1 MTTEERRCDDLKSPR
16 EELAER
22 IAGGDAEITSL
33 IAAVLVNEVLPA
45 LDRISDE
52 LWAVWQHLA
61 FSAIALAEIDAIYE
75 HLQDLV
81 PLRKQGEIARQR
93 LELQEQLK
101 GSIRQNAK
109 RKQ

>member
-1 MTTEERRCDDLKSPR
+1 M
-16 EELAER
+16 
-22 IAGGDAEITSL
+22 

-52 LWAVWQHLA
+52 LWVGSYYLA
-61 FSAIALAEIDAIYE
+61 FSIKALAEIDAIYE

-93 LELQEQLK
+93 LALQESLRE
-101 GSIRQNAK
+101 SIRQNAK
-109 RKQ
+109 KKQ

>member
-22 IAGGDAEITSL
+22 IAEGDTDITTV

-52 LWAVWQHLA
+52 LWVGSYYLA
-61 FSAIALAEIDAIYE
+61 FSIKALAEIDAIYE

-93 LELQEQLK
+93 LALKEQLAE
-101 GSIRQNAK
+101 SIRQNAK

>member
-22 IAGGDAEITSL
+22 IAEGDTDITTV

-52 LWAVWQHLA
+52 LWVGSYYLA
-61 FSAIALAEIDAIYE
+61 FSIKALAEIDAIYE

-93 LELQEQLK
+93 LELQEQLAK
-101 GSIRQNAK
+101 SIGLYER